1 MTNSYES
8 PPPETSLIEAVW
20 RFRWSSLFIV
30 VLCGLLAVG
39 ATEVLFRKVQ
49 ATAKFAVTDPQTT
62 DLLHQGVSS
71 GQNYGTYTAQRA
83 AYAQSASVLERAAQI
98 VAPKGGSPM
107 SLQSMRTSVSTVAN
121 PAGGIVVVTA
131 TASDMPRAAGIA
143 NAVVQS
149 YEDLT
154 AADVRNRKNQLLSD
168 IQGQETKVSGELA
181 TARSGTKAAGSLSDQ
196 LTSLRA
202 KESALVADIT
212 DYGSG
217 VQFVDQADP
226 SEIPPSKVPVN
237 GVIGLAVGLLI
248 ACVVAFLRAT
258 TPQGWRTNTARG
270 GRRGPA
276 KPRRSGGLSPQA
288 ETRASRPYPAAAAAA
303 PLPDMAPPRPPAP
316 QPSSSQAAPPT
327 FGRENGG
334 GDPTITRPERL
345 PIIIPDPPEVE
356 PAAEPDPPADVEESE
371 VESVKDEDADSEQ
384 AEATDHEV
392 SPETQ
397 RYVSSLMR
405 YTDQD
410 T

>member
-1 MTNSYES
+1 MTSSYES
-8 PPPETSLIEAVW
+8 PAPETSLIEAVW

-83 AYAQSASVLERAAQI
+83 SFAESAAVLERAAQL
-98 VAPKGGSPM
+98 VAPKGGAPM
-107 SLQSMRTSVSTVAN
+107 SLQSMRSSVSTVAN
-121 PAGGIVVVTA
+121 ASGGIVVVTA
-131 TASDMPRAAGIA
+131 TAADMPRAAGIA

-154 AADVRNRKNQLLSD
+154 AADLASRKNQLLANV
-168 IQGQETKVSGELA
+168 QAQEAKVSGQLA
-181 TARSGTKAAGSLSDQ
+181 SARAGTRSANSLTDQ

-202 KESALVADIT
+202 KEDALVADIT

-226 SEIPPSKVPVN
+226 SEIPKSKLPTN
-237 GVIGLAVGLLI
+237 GAIGIAVGLLI
-248 ACVVAFLRAT
+248 ACVVAFVRAT
-258 TPQGWRTNTARG
+258 TPAGWRTGTTRSGGG
-270 GRRGPA
+270 GRRASA
-276 KPRRSGGLSPQA
+276 KPRKGTGLSPQA
-288 ETRASRPYPAAAAAA
+288 ANRASQPYPE
-303 PLPDMAPPRPPAP
+303 PSAP
-316 QPSSSQAAPPT
+316 QAASAAPPT

-334 GDPTITRPERL
+334 DPTVTRPERL
-345 PIIIPDPPEVE
+345 PIVPDRPESE
-356 PAAEPDPPADVEESE
+356 PTAAAGPAAESDERHGPDDGT
-371 VESVKDEDADSEQ
+371 DAEQ
-384 AEATDHEV
+384 PEATEGPV